1 MLAFALLSALLTQPP
16 GQIAKGA
23 KLPPLKVHVIKED
36 SVEEKDLT
44 KERPDRKTVY
54 LFLPRDRFDRP
65 AARFLRSLDQDL
77 VKKKE
82 FTDIVVVWQAKELEP
97 AQRRLPAIQKSL
109 QLGQT
114 TWSAFVSDNPYPEG
128 WGINPDDIATVVIAK
143 GNKVTFS
150 KGYKVMNEK
159 DLDSVIKVLEK

>member
-1 MLAFALLSALLTQPP
+1 MLALAILSALLTQSP

-23 KLPPLKVHVIKED
+23 NLPPLKVHVIKED
-36 SVEEKDLT
+36 SSEEKDLT
-44 KERPDRKTVY
+44 KDRPERKTVY
-54 LFLPRDRFDRP
+54 LFLPGDRFDRP

-97 AQRRLPAIQKSL
+97 AQKRLPLIQKSL

-114 TWSAFVSDNPYPEG
+114 TWSAFVAENPNPEG
-128 WGINPDDIATVVIAK
+128 WAINPDDIATLVIAD
-143 GNKVTFS
+143 GAKVMFS
-150 KGYKVMNEK
+150 KGYKVLNEK
-159 DLDSVIKVLEK
+159 DLEPVLKVLGK